1 MYHMYIHN
9 YVFFATCRCGCIYEL
24 DLDSSFSATAMRG
37 KLCGD
42 PVNGLVPGM
51 LSPNEC
57 NVESIAEPDNVAY
70 DAEQDT
76 MYIYEDSGLHENNF
90 LWAYQVCN
98 AYNALYDIL

>member
-1 MYHMYIHN
+1 
-9 YVFFATCRCGCIYEL
+9 
-24 DLDSSFSATAMRG
+24 MRG

-57 NVESIAEPDNVAY
+57 NIESISEPDNVAY

-98 AYNALYDIL
+98 ALYCVLCSRLMLNSIVIAASFCCTNIAV